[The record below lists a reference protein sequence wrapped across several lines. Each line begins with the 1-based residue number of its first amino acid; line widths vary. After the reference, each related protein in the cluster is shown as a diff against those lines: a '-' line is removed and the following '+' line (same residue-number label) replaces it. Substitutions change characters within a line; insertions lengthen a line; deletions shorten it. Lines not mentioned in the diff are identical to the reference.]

1 MTNMI
6 SRGVDGER
14 HKDGPCWHG
23 IHATIV
29 HCRVA
34 RLDFEQFSLAEGFE
48 EGCICMSLT
57 PMIVIYCYLKIQL
70 HHTVSI
76 CPSL

>member
-23 IHATIV
+23 IYATIV

-48 EGCICMSLT
+48 EG

-70 HHTVSI
+70 YLQYLSI
-76 CPSL
+76 SLDT